1 MVVHKCGYAL
11 EEDFFSLLMMGVR
24 QTESGHHYSFEWYIL
39 LLPSVFSALAE
50 DDFSIMAKLV

>member
-1 MVVHKCGYAL
+1 MVVHKCGYAPG
-11 EEDFFSLLMMGVR
+11 EDFFLLMMGVR